1 MLIVEIPGTSI
12 EVCTFLVFLLMI
24 AMHVIEDF
32 HLQGRMAD
40 MKQKSWWEEYPLQY
54 RGDYVPV
61 LMLHGMEWSI
71 LVSLPLLLIT
81 GLNVPGIVLLGIVI
95 NGFVHAIVDDLKA
108 NRFLIN
114 LETDQSIHI
123 LQILLIY
130 LLAVWTVTYGAMA

>member
-1 MLIVEIPGTSI
+1 MIIVEIPGTSI

-32 HLQGRMAD
+32 HLQGRMTD
-40 MKQKSWWEEYPLQY
+40 MKQKSWWEEYPPKY
-54 RGDYVPV
+54 SGDYGPV

-114 LETDQSIHI
+114 LGTDQSIHI

-130 LLAVWTVTYGAMA
+130 LLAVGTVAEGAMA

>member
-1 MLIVEIPGTSI
+1 MIIVEIPGTSI

-40 MKQKSWWEEYPLQY
+40 MKQKSWWEEYPSQY
-54 RGDYVPV
+54 RRGYVPV
-61 LMLHGMEWSI
+61 LILHGMEWSI

-130 LLAVWTVTYGAMA
+130 LLTVWTVTYGVMA